1 MQWMGEIVEV
11 VNDRFI
17 FLEALVIRD
26 GLCDKEL
33 RRRIAAMGYENTGE
47 SSWPVKWCM
56 NALVF
61 PVSS

>member
-1 MQWMGEIVEV
+1 MGEIVEV

-33 RRRIAAMGYENTGE
+33 HRRIAAMGYEWEGNQAGQ
-47 SSWPVKWCM
+47 
-56 NALVF
+56 
-61 PVSS
+61 